1 LTAGTVAVATTVALA
16 GLVAWPA
23 GAEGRPL
30 LLAVGMLAAL
40 LQAAAVV
47 RAAFALAAA
56 SAVVLLADYAVAA
69 IISPGARGAVAV
81 AFGSGLLLAAELA
94 AWSVDLARTGSE
106 PARLVRRRVGTLT
119 ALVLGSAAFSDAFMV
134 SATQLGDRQGLLM
147 RAAGDAAAVAVM
159 TVLAWL
165 STRSTP
171 QPARSA
177 RWLQA
182 GSVRLGH
189 AGGSRRG
196 SDRS

>member
-47 RAAFALAAA
+47 RAAFSLAAA

-69 IISPGARGAVAV
+69 VISPGARGAVAV

-94 AWSVDLARTGSE
+94 AWSVDLASTGSE
-106 PARLVRRRVGTLT
+106 PAHLVRRRVGML
-119 ALVLGSAAFSDAFMV
+119 AVLVLDRRRSRSPSWSLPPNSGTARV
-134 SATQLGDRQGLLM
+134 S
-147 RAAGDAAAVAVM
+147 
-159 TVLAWL
+159 
-165 STRSTP
+165 
-171 QPARSA
+171 
-177 RWLQA
+177 
-182 GSVRLGH
+182 
-189 AGGSRRG
+189 
-196 SDRS
+196 

>member
-1 LTAGTVAVATTVALA
+1 
-16 GLVAWPA
+16 
-23 GAEGRPL
+23 
-30 LLAVGMLAAL
+30 
-40 LQAAAVV
+40 
-47 RAAFALAAA
+47 
-56 SAVVLLADYAVAA
+56 VVLLADYAVAA

-106 PARLVRRRVGTLT
+106 PAHLVRRRVGTLA
-119 ALVLGSAAFSDAFMV
+119 ALVLGSAAFSDALMV

-147 RAAGDAAAVAVM
+147 RAAGVAAAVAVM
-159 TVLAWL
+159 TILAWL